1 MTDTNQELTLTTT
14 EVIETP
20 NEAGIGGFFSKE
32 GVMNFLP
39 IVLIFAVFYFFIIRP
54 QIKKQKT
61 QEALIKSSK
70 KGDKVIVAGGIIG
83 KIIKEKEGNII
94 VLEIAK
100 NVQIEALKSSIIS
113 FVGDKKETVEAK
125 KK

>member
-54 QIKKQKT
+54 QIKKQKN
-61 QEALIKSSK
+61 SRSP
-70 KGDKVIVAGGIIG
+70 
-83 KIIKEKEGNII
+83 N
-94 VLEIAK
+94 
-100 NVQIEALKSSIIS
+100 
-113 FVGDKKETVEAK
+113 
-125 KK
+125 